1 MLFPEHTEVTTCKS
15 DIKWVLGS
23 SCVKRRVLTEHH
35 EQDNSQSK
43 DIDLFSFVLS
53 AQMDF
58 WCHVPK
64 GTKGSLEV
72 S

>member
-1 MLFPEHTEVTTCKS
+1 
-15 DIKWVLGS
+15 
-23 SCVKRRVLTEHH
+23 VLTEHH